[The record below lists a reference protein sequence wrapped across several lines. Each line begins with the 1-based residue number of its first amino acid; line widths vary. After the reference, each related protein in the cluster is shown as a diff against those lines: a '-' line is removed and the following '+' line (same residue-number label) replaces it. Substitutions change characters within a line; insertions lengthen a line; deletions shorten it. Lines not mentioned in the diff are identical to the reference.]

1 MRQAEPIIKI
11 PGKYT
16 KNKKPHTIPLY
27 HPELRA
33 MVAAARTHR
42 NPDCPFLFQHRGKQL
57 KDMRSGFEKA
67 RKDVGLDGTVDGVG
81 KVIFHDTRRTA
92 VTFMD
97 EIGIDRED
105 AMEMTGHLT
114 ESMYKRYRIG
124 KASKAVATGQKLREA
139 TVNQSKFANRFAN
152 DACGPQATSVS

>member
-57 KDMRSGFEKA
+57 KDMRSGFQKA
-67 RKDVGLDGTVDGVG
+67 RKDAGVPEL
-81 KVIFHDTRRTA
+81 IFHDTRRTA
-92 VTFMD
+92 VRKMVLAVSQRNARCRSPGIALAQCSTATISPLKKTLSRPANRCASTGRKELQKRESKLGD
-97 EIGIDRED
+97 SDIGMNGPRV
-105 AMEMTGHLT
+105 T
-114 ESMYKRYRIG
+114 ES
-124 KASKAVATGQKLREA
+124 
-139 TVNQSKFANRFAN
+139 
-152 DACGPQATSVS
+152 C